1 MTKTTTS
8 TKRKRIGVMCSG
20 KGTNFENI
28 VITCNKHEVV
38 LMIHDKKECGAARR
52 AEKWGIPHVRIK
64 HTHEQE
70 MIEMFRAWNVDLIVL
85 AGYMRILKRP
95 SDFHCPIIN
104 VHPSLLPKY
113 KGLHAV
119 EQALDSNDTV
129 TGCSVHYVNEELD
142 GGEIIKQAEVPIMPD
157 DTVDTLTRRIQLMEY
172 AILPKVI
179 DDYETPISKGEGKTL
194 SAVGAGPTD
203 RAEEY
208 TSRGHRVEEYG
219 GGWRR
224 LDYGS

>member
-1 MTKTTTS
+1 
-8 TKRKRIGVMCSG
+8 MCSG

-28 VITCNKHEVV
+28 VMTCNKHEVV
-38 LMIHDKKECGAARR
+38 LMIHDKRECGAEKKA
-52 AEKWGIPHVRIK
+52 AKWGIPHIRVK
-64 HTHEQE
+64 HTKEDE
-70 MIEMFRAWNVDLIVL
+70 MIALFKAYRVDLIVL

-119 EQALDSNDTV
+119 EQALDSGDTV

-142 GGEIIKQAEVPIMPD
+142 GGEIIEQREVPILPD

-172 AILPKVI
+172 AIVPKVI
-179 DDYETPISKGEGKTL
+179 DDYETPISEGEGKTL
-194 SAVGAGPTD
+194 SAVGARPTD

-208 TSRGHRVEEYG
+208 TSRGHREQIDG

>member
-1 MTKTTTS
+1 
-8 TKRKRIGVMCSG
+8 MCSG

-28 VITCNKHEVV
+28 LVTCNKHEVV
-38 LMIHDKKECGAARR
+38 LMIHDKKDCGA
-52 AEKWGIPHVRIK
+52 EKKAAKYGIPHIRVK
-64 HTHEQE
+64 HTKEDE
-70 MIEMFRAWNVDLIVL
+70 MIALFKAYRVDLIVL

-95 SDFHCPIIN
+95 LDFHCPIIN

-119 EQALDSNDTV
+119 EQALDSNDTI
-129 TGCSVHYVNEELD
+129 TGCTVHYVNEDLD
-142 GGEIIKQAEVPIMPD
+142 GGEIIAQSKVDILPD

-172 AILPKVI
+172 GLLPDVI
-179 DDYETPISKGEGKTL
+179 DHYETTVSKSEGKTL
-194 SAVGAGPTD
+194 SAVGARPTD

-208 TSRGHRVEEYG
+208 SSRGHRVEEHG

>member
-1 MTKTTTS
+1 MIKTS
-8 TKRKRIGVMCSG
+8 SRRKRIGVMCSG

-28 VITCNKHEVV
+28 LVTCNKHEVV
-38 LMIHDKKECGAARR
+38 LMIHDKKDCGA
-52 AEKWGIPHVRIK
+52 EKKAAKYGIPHIRVK
-64 HTHEQE
+64 HTKEDE
-70 MIEMFRAWNVDLIVL
+70 MIALFKAYRVDLIVL

-95 SDFHCPIIN
+95 LDFHCPIIN

-113 KGLHAV
+113 KRLHAV
-119 EQALDSNDTV
+119 EQALDSNDTI
-129 TGCSVHYVNEELD
+129 TGCTVHYVNEDLD
-142 GGEIIKQAEVPIMPD
+142 GGEIIAQSKVDILPD

-172 AILPKVI
+172 GLLPDVI
-179 DDYETPISKGEGKTL
+179 DHYETTVSKSEGKTL
-194 SAVGAGPTD
+194 SAVGARPTD

-208 TSRGHRVEEYG
+208 SSRGHRVEEHG